1 MKQSVIKLAL
11 HGLSNRILVENLLAM
26 NPEYW
31 FIERL
36 IDGVHV
42 PTVEEFAASKNYEIR
57 NVQIQHKSDLDKDNL
72 FISYDYVTECYSSE
86 EITKILEEDEYKKL
100 DTSWHKDDKHPYKV
114 HYWAHSSDWCSSEKF
129 ESND

>member
-11 HGLSNRILVENLLAM
+11 HGLSNGVLVENLLAM

-42 PTVEEFAASKNYEIR
+42 PTVEEFAASKNYEVR

-72 FISYDYVTECYSSE
+72 FISYDYVTEGYSSE

-100 DTSWHKDDKHPYKV
+100 DTSWHQNDQHPYKV
-114 HYWAHSSDWCSSEKF
+114 RYWAHSSDWCSSEKF

>member
-11 HGLSNRILVENLLAM
+11 HGLSNGVLVENLLAM

-42 PTVEEFAASKNYEIR
+42 PTVEEFAASKNYEVR
-57 NVQIQHKSDLDKDNL
+57 NVQIQHKSDLDKNNL
-72 FISYDYVTECYSSE
+72 FISYDYVTEGYSSE
-86 EITKILEEDEYKKL
+86 EITKILEEGEYKKL
-100 DTSWHKDDKHPYKV
+100 DTSWHQNDQHPYKV
-114 HYWAHSSDWCSSEKF
+114 RYWTHSSDWCSSEKF